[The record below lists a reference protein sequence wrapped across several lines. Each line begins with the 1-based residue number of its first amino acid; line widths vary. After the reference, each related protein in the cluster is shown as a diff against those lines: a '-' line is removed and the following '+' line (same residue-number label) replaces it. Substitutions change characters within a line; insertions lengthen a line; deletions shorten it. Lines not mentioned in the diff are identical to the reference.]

1 MRLGAGT
8 GSSGARPATAL
19 IADDEAP
26 MRDLLRARLQAVW
39 PELAIVAEAANGV
52 EAVELGERHRPD
64 IAFLDIRM
72 PGLSGIEAARRLY
85 RDAHIVFATAYDQYA
100 LDAFEQGALDY
111 LLKPVSAERLATTCA
126 RLRTRMQAAPA
137 ARSAAGAAVAAAAGM
152 ASPACAP
159 DDIGAQL
166 ARLATLLE
174 RGGHGNAPG
183 GAGKHGYLRWIQA
196 QVGASLRMV
205 STREVL
211 FFQSDEKYTRVQTA
225 SSEFLIRKTL
235 KELLDELDPDEFW
248 RIHRSTL
255 VRVDAIAEVVR
266 DLRGRQLLRLRGSA
280 HELEVSRNHG
290 YLFQQM

>member
-1 MRLGAGT
+1 MNPSLDG
-8 GSSGARPATAL
+8 RPVTAL

-26 MRDLLRARLQAVW
+26 MRDLLRARLAAVW
-39 PELAIVAEAANGV
+39 PDLSIVAEAANGV

-72 PGLSGIEAARRLY
+72 PGLSGIEAAKRLY
-85 RDAHIVFATAYDQYA
+85 ARSHIVFATAYDQYA

-126 RLRTRMQAAPA
+126 RVR
-137 ARSAAGAAVAAAAGM
+137 
-152 ASPACAP
+152 
-159 DDIGAQL
+159 
-166 ARLATLLE
+166 ARLAATAATDAPPQEIGRQLAQLTALLE
-174 RGGHGNAPG
+174 GRGKPDKPA
-183 GAGKHGYLRWIQA
+183 YLRWIQA
-196 QVGASLRMV
+196 QVGSSLRMV
-205 STREVL
+205 STKEIL

-225 SSEFLIRKTL
+225 GTEYLIRKTL

-255 VRVDAIAEVVR
+255 VRVDAIAEVRR
-266 DLRGRQLLRLRGSA
+266 DLRGRQMLRVRG
-280 HELEVSRNHG
+280 HPEELEVSRNHG

>member
-1 MRLGAGT
+1 MNMDGAF
-8 GSSGARPATAL
+8 TAL

-26 MRDLLRARLQAVW
+26 MRDLLRARLQTVW
-39 PELAIVAEAANGV
+39 PGLHIVAEAANGV
-52 EAVELGERHRPD
+52 QAVELGEQHQPD

-72 PGLSGIEAARRLY
+72 PGLSGIEAARHLY
-85 RDAHIVFATAYDQYA
+85 HRSHIVFATAYDQYA
-100 LDAFEQGALDY
+100 LDAFQQGALDY

-126 RLRTRMQAAPA
+126 RLRTRLEAQRGIN
-137 ARSAAGAAVAAAAGM
+137 RSA
-152 ASPACAP
+152 PP
-159 DDIGAQL
+159 QDIGRQLAQL
-166 ARLATLLE
+166 TALLD
-174 RGGHGNAPG
+174 NK
-183 GAGKHGYLRWIQA
+183 GKQALEDKPKSGYLRWIQA

-225 SSEFLIRKTL
+225 TAEFLIRKTL

-255 VRVDAIAEVVR
+255 VRVDAIAEVAR
-266 DLRGRQLLRLRGSA
+266 DLRGRQMLRLKNYAG
-280 HELEVSRNHG
+280 ELEVSRNHS

>member
-1 MRLGAGT
+1 MNPSLH
-8 GSSGARPATAL
+8 ARQVTAL

-26 MRDLLRARLQAVW
+26 MRDLLRARLAAVW
-39 PELAIVAEAANGV
+39 PDLAIVAEAANGV
-52 EAVELGERHRPD
+52 EAVELGQRLRPD

-85 RDAHIVFATAYDQYA
+85 AHAHIVFATAYDQYA

-126 RLRTRMQAAPA
+126 RLKARLSAPTPTSTPASAAP
-137 ARSAAGAAVAAAAGM
+137 
-152 ASPACAP
+152 PQ
-159 DDIGAQL
+159 DIGRQLAQL
-166 ARLATLLE
+166 TALLE
-174 RGGHGNAPG
+174 GRGKPDRPA
-183 GAGKHGYLRWIQA
+183 YLRWIQA
-196 QVGASLRMV
+196 QVGASLRML
-205 STREVL
+205 STREIL

-225 SSEFLIRKTL
+225 GAEYLIRKTL

-255 VRVDAIAEVVR
+255 VRVDAIAEVRR
-266 DLRGRQLLRLRGSA
+266 DLRGRQMLRVRGYLG
-280 HELEVSRNHG
+280 ELEVSRNHG

>member
-1 MRLGAGT
+1 MSPSLQ
-8 GSSGARPATAL
+8 ARPVTAL

-26 MRDLLRARLQAVW
+26 MRDLLRARLAAVW
-39 PELAIVAEAANGV
+39 PDLTIVAEAANGV

-72 PGLSGIEAARRLY
+72 PGLSGIEAAQRLY
-85 RDAHIVFATAYDQYA
+85 ARSHIVFATAYDQYA

-126 RLRTRMQAAPA
+126 RIKARLSAPAPTPASAAP
-137 ARSAAGAAVAAAAGM
+137 
-152 ASPACAP
+152 PQ
-159 DDIGAQL
+159 DIGRQLAQL
-166 ARLATLLE
+166 TSLLE
-174 RGGHGNAPG
+174 GRGKPEKPA
-183 GAGKHGYLRWIQA
+183 YLRWIQA
-196 QVGASLRMV
+196 QVGSNLRMV
-205 STREVL
+205 STKEIL

-225 SSEFLIRKTL
+225 GTEYLIRKTL

-255 VRVDAIAEVVR
+255 VRVDAIAEVRR
-266 DLRGRQLLRLRGSA
+266 DLRGRQMLRVRG
-280 HELEVSRNHG
+280 HTEELEVSRNHS